1 MSRQRTFNFQIST
14 TTDFLQNHENL
25 QQKQIDAIYT
35 SNVHKILAN
44 FWLVFVSADQT
55 ETVCEALFTFQ
66 RFLFDLR

>member
-1 MSRQRTFNFQIST
+1 M
-14 TTDFLQNHENL
+14 
-25 QQKQIDAIYT
+25 YT

-44 FWLVFVSADQT
+44 FWLVFASADQT